1 VTEPDAALHWRDE
14 PMTGVDAE
22 TTGVNVMKDRIVTW
36 TCIRAG
42 KGVTPKV
49 RNWLIDP
56 GVEIPAGASKI
67 HGITTERARDEGMK
81 PADALEDI
89 RDEMLNAWARGEP
102 IVAYNM
108 PFDFSIIDQELVR
121 HGFVRLPA
129 KVGSQE
135 FPTLDP
141 LVIDKHI
148 DPRRK
153 GSRKLIDTCR
163 LYNVPLSEKDAH
175 SSEADT
181 MAALR
186 LMYMLAAPG
195 AGKKTNLAPSWSHT
209 PQWVDRVG
217 LIHKTTLSD
226 LVHLQR
232 VWSKE
237 QKESFAEFKRS
248 SGNGQ
253 VADSILAEIGW
264 PIRREDPLVAEPPP
278 L

>member
-1 VTEPDAALHWRDE
+1 VSEPDAAPHWRDK

-22 TTGVNVMKDRIVTW
+22 TTGVNVRKDRIVTW

-42 KGVTPKV
+42 KGIAPKV
-49 RNWLIDP
+49 RNWLINP
-56 GVEIPAGASKI
+56 GVEIPASAAKI

-89 RDEMLNAWARGEP
+89 RDEMLAAWARGEP

-121 HGFVRLPA
+121 HGFIRLPA
-129 KVGSQE
+129 KVGSQA

-181 MAALR
+181 MAAIR
-186 LMYMLAAPG
+186 LMYQLASPN
-195 AGKKTNLAPSWSHT
+195 AGKRVNLNWSG
-209 PQWVDRVG
+209 PPNWQDYRG
-217 LIHKTTLSD
+217 LIHRTELAD

-232 VWSKE
+232 TWSSK
-237 QKESFAEFKRS
+237 QKASFAEFKRS
-248 SGNGQ
+248 QGNAAE
-253 VADSILAEIGW
+253 ADRIEAEIGW
-264 PIRREDPLVAEPPP
+264 PIRRENPLVAEPPP